1 MIINRDVLN
10 FFKKNNIDFRELAT
24 SDDSYIYST
33 RDINKI
39 IADYGI
45 YDSEK
50 DAEVSVADIIG
61 YNFFEN
67 QNNKN
72 IFYAINDFFKSN
84 GSRYQQRSIELLNYS
99 SDEIMNK
106 LGPSFIEH
114 PICIEEL
121 PENKYLISSNG
132 LYRYMILRTHFLKE
146 SNGLDKDSKEYMEL
160 KTKYKIPVRLKK
172 VNLIKTYA
180 NYLLSSHPELGFNLK
195 LELNDNYEH
204 TGKVILE
211 LNNKQYILDTDELI
225 DYLNDVLIN
234 TQDPKYFDLIK
245 MYSERY
251 ESFKTFI
258 NNNFAYVL
266 RNDKG
271 AKAK

>member
-1 MIINRDVLN
+1 MIINRDILN
-10 FFKKNNIDFRELAT
+10 FFKQNDIDFRELAT

-67 QNNKN
+67 QNKN
-72 IFYAINDFFKSN
+72 IFYAINYFFNRN

-99 SDEIMNK
+99 SDEIMNE
-106 LGPSFIEH
+106 LAPSFREH

-121 PENKYLISSNG
+121 PGKKYLISTNG
-132 LYRYMILRTHFLKE
+132 LHRYMVLRTHFLKE
-146 SNGLDKDSKEYMEL
+146 SYHLDKDSQAFMEL
-160 KTKYKIPVRLKK
+160 KAKYIIPVKSKK

-180 NYLLSSHPELGFNLK
+180 NYLLTSHPELGCDLK
-195 LELNDNYEH
+195 LELNENHEY

-211 LNNKQYILDTDELI
+211 LNHKQYFLDDEELI
-225 DYLNDVLIN
+225 DYVNDVLRN
-234 TQDPKYFDLIK
+234 TESQNYFDWIK
-245 MYSERY
+245 IYSERY

-258 NNNFAYVL
+258 NHNFAYIL
-266 RNDKG
+266 RKDEGVKI
-271 AKAK
+271 K

>member
-1 MIINRDVLN
+1 MVINRDVLN
-10 FFKKNNIDFRELAT
+10 FFEMHDIDFKELALNDN
-24 SDDSYIYST
+24 SRISST
-33 RDINKI
+33 KELNKI

-45 YDSEK
+45 HDSEK
-50 DAEVSVADIIG
+50 DEEVSVADIIG

-67 QNNKN
+67 QNKN

-106 LGPSFIEH
+106 LGPSFKEQ

-121 PENKYLISSNG
+121 PGNKYLISSNG
-132 LYRYMILRTHFLKE
+132 LHRYMILRIHFLKE